1 MIDKIINLPALLYTI
16 NKILYQKSRQQ
27 RLPLRLEIDPDF
39 PPVITGDKTKIKQ
52 VLINLVSNAL
62 KFTKQGWIELRIS
75 LEKREQQD
83 FLRFAVTDT
92 GIGISEEQM
101 QYIFAPFRQ
110 GEGGHHGGTGLGLS
124 ISRHIAEAM
133 KETLT
138 VTSKLGDG
146 SCFVFSISL
155 RRANA
160 EITPNVLPSRQTMAE
175 YFHPQQGIEVL
186 IVDDSETDRT
196 VLAELLASAGFLVSM
211 VENGREAAS
220 SAKVKAFDLVLME
233 LRMPRMGGYR
243 TSRMIHKFTRN
254 PDIQIIAISAGVY
267 PSFHEHMQRWGFV
280 DFIRKP
286 SRRDELLQVIHH
298 LQLNWQSRGEQPTS
312 LTGEKHYYGDILAP
326 AQIAPL
332 VIQLTE
338 AIELGDIIEVQQL
351 AKTFLNECKIVD
363 NNIEFWVTRILACCE
378 T

>member
-1 MIDKIINLPALLYTI
+1 MTLINDILDLTRAESGNLELINKIINLPALLYTI

-27 RLPLRLEIDPDF
+27 RLSLRLEIDPDV
-39 PPVITGDKTKIKQ
+39 PPVITGDESKIKQ
-52 VLINLVSNAL
+52 VLINLMSNAL

-124 ISRHIAEAM
+124 ISRRIAEAM
-133 KETLT
+133 EGTLT
-138 VTSKLGDG
+138 VTNKLGDG
-146 SCFVFSISL
+146 SCFVFSIPL
-155 RRANA
+155 GRANA
-160 EITPNVLPSRQTMAE
+160 EIAPNALPFRQAIAE

-186 IVDDSETDRT
+186 IVDDSETNRT
-196 VLAELLASAGFLVSM
+196 VLAELLASAGFSVST
-211 VENGREAAS
+211 VENGREAANA
-220 SAKVKAFDLVLME
+220 AKVKAFDLVLME

-243 TSRMIHKFTRN
+243 ASRMIHKFTRN
-254 PDIQIIAISAGVY
+254 PDIQIIVISAGAY

-286 SRRDELLQVIHH
+286 YRRDELLQVIHH
-298 LQLNWQSRGEQPTS
+298 LQLNWQSRSAQPIS
-312 LTGEKHYYGDILAP
+312 LTS
-326 AQIAPL
+326 
-332 VIQLTE
+332 
-338 AIELGDIIEVQQL
+338 
-351 AKTFLNECKIVD
+351 KTHD
-363 NNIEFWVTRILACCE
+363 Y
-378 T
+378 